1 MQAILVLN
9 SGSSSVKFAVYEVGK
24 PAPVLLFRGMLDW
37 HTHESQFVI
46 KDATGK
52 PVGGSESSSGDLKA
66 DLATTLLDRIEP
78 LLEDKEV
85 VAVGHRIVHGG
96 PDFSV
101 PVRINAEIIRKLERL
116 IPLAPLHQPDVSVPF
131 TASSRPGRSSARSH
145 VSIPPSIASF
155 TRFTVGLRCRSASK
169 QAEFVAT
176 ASMGFRSN
184 TLPGS

>member
-24 PAPVLLFRGMLDW
+24 PAPVLLFRGTLDR

-96 PDFSV
+96 PDFAA
-101 PVRINAEIIRKLERL
+101 PVRINAEIIQQLERL
-116 IPLAPLHQPDVSVPF
+116 TPLAPLHQPGCLGPVRSIQ
-131 TASSRPGRSSARSH
+131 SSRPKLCQVACFA
-145 VSIPPSIASF
+145 PSITTF

-176 ASMGFRSN
+176 AFMGFRSN